1 MFYLEKYNLKDKV
14 VVINGGTR
22 GIGYACAEAFAECGA
37 TIVLADILPEV
48 EASAKKLKDDKKIRV
63 DSKVIDLTYSE
74 KIKTFSDSVLES
86 HQQVD
91 ILVNSQ
97 GIGGSLINAE
107 EMADESW
114 NKTIDINLNS
124 VFWSCRA
131 FGKIMLNQGSGS
143 IINIG
148 SMSGMIV
155 NNGWSQSEYNAS
167 KAGVHM
173 LTKSLAVE
181 WAKRGVRVNAV
192 APGYIE
198 TDMTRPAYEKPE
210 LFKVMTEMAPQNR
223 LGETHEIASTV
234 LFLGSEASSF
244 MTGSILVVDGGFT
257 SW

>member
-1 MFYLEKYNLKDKV
+1 M
-14 VVINGGTR
+14 INGGAR

-48 EASAKKLKDDKKIRV
+48 EASAYKLKDDKNIRV

-74 KIKTFSDSVLES
+74 QIKTFADSVLES

-107 EMADESW
+107 EMGDESW

-131 FGKIMLNQGSGS
+131 FGKIMINQGSGS

-148 SMSGMIV
+148 ST
-155 NNGWSQSEYNAS
+155 NSQFISHQPLSYHSA
-167 KAGVHM
+167 KAGLDHA
-173 LTKSLAVE
+173 TRYLAKYL
-181 WAKRGVRVNAV
+181 AQDGIRVNCV
-192 APGYIE
+192 SPGLVE
-198 TDMTRPAYEKPE
+198 
-210 LFKVMTEMAPQNR
+210 NN
-223 LGETHEIASTV
+223 
-234 LFLGSEASSF
+234 SF
-244 MTGSILVVDGGFT
+244 MNENTDDSIN
-257 SW
+257 

>member
-1 MFYLEKYNLKDKV
+1 MFYLEKYNLKEKV
-14 VVINGGTR
+14 VVINGGAR

-48 EASAKKLKDDKKIRV
+48 EASAYKLKNNKNIMV

-74 KIKTFSDSVLES
+74 QIKTFADSVLES
-86 HQQVD
+86 HQKVD

-107 EMADESW
+107 EMTDESW

-131 FGKIMLNQGSGS
+131 FGKIMINQGSGS

-148 SMSGMIV
+148 SMSGLIV
-155 NNGWSQSEYNAS
+155 NYGLSQSEYNTS

-192 APGYIE
+192 APGLSLI
-198 TDMTRPAYEKPE
+198 
-210 LFKVMTEMAPQNR
+210 
-223 LGETHEIASTV
+223 HI
-234 LFLGSEASSF
+234 
-244 MTGSILVVDGGFT
+244 
-257 SW
+257 

>member
-1 MFYLEKYNLKDKV
+1 MFYLEKYNLKEKV
-14 VVINGGTR
+14 VVINGGAR

-48 EASAKKLKDDKKIRV
+48 EASAYKLKNNKNIMV

-74 KIKTFSDSVLES
+74 QIKTFADSVLES
-86 HQQVD
+86 HQKVD

-107 EMADESW
+107 EMTDESW

-124 VFWSCRA
+124 VFW
-131 FGKIMLNQGSGS
+131 INQGSGS

-148 SMSGMIV
+148 SMSGLIV
-155 NNGWSQSEYNAS
+155 NYGLSQSEYNTS

-198 TDMTRPAYEKPE
+198 TEMTRPA
-210 LFKVMTEMAPQNR
+210 
-223 LGETHEIASTV
+223 S
-234 LFLGSEASSF
+234 
-244 MTGSILVVDGGFT
+244 
-257 SW
+257 

>member
-1 MFYLEKYNLKDKV
+1 MFYLEKYNLKEKV
-14 VVINGGTR
+14 VVINGGAR

-48 EASAKKLKDDKKIRV
+48 EASAYKLKNNKNIMV

-74 KIKTFSDSVLES
+74 QIKTFADSVLES
-86 HQQVD
+86 HQKVD

-107 EMADESW
+107 EMTDESW

-131 FGKIMLNQGSGS
+131 FGKIMINQGSGS

-155 NNGWSQSEYNAS
+155 NYGLSQSEYNTS

-198 TDMTRPAYEKPE
+198 TEMTRPASEKQE
-210 LFKVMTEMAPQNR
+210 WFKVMTEMTPQNR
-223 LGETHEIASTV
+223 LGETHEIASIV
-234 LFLGSEASSF
+234 LFLGCDASSF
-244 MTGSILVVDGGFT
+244 MTGSILVADGGFT

>member
-1 MFYLEKYNLKDKV
+1 MFYLEKYNLKEKV
-14 VVINGGTR
+14 VVINGGAR

-48 EASAKKLKDDKKIRV
+48 EASAYKLKDNKNIRV

-74 KIKTFSDSVLES
+74 QIKTFADSVLES
-86 HQQVD
+86 HQKVD

-107 EMADESW
+107 EMTDESW

-131 FGKIMLNQGSGS
+131 FGKIMINQGSGS

-148 SMSGMIV
+148 SMSGLIV
-155 NNGWSQSEYNAS
+155 NYGLSQSEYNTS

-198 TDMTRPAYEKPE
+198 TEMTRPGYENPE
-210 LFKVMTEMAPQNR
+210 QFKVMTEMTPQNR
-223 LGETHEIASTV
+223 MGETHEIASTV
-234 LFLGSEASSF
+234 LFLGSDASSF
-244 MTGSILVVDGGFT
+244 MTGIILVADGGFT
-257 SW
+257 SL

>member
-1 MFYLEKYNLKDKV
+1 MFYLEKYNLKEKV
-14 VVINGGTR
+14 VVINGGAR
-22 GIGYACAEAFAECGA
+22 GIGYACAEAFAECGD

-48 EASAKKLKDDKKIRV
+48 EASAYKLKNNKNIMV

-74 KIKTFSDSVLES
+74 QIKTFADSVLES
-86 HQQVD
+86 HQKVD

-107 EMADESW
+107 EMTDESW

-131 FGKIMLNQGSGS
+131 FGKIMINQGSGS

-148 SMSGMIV
+148 SMSGLIV
-155 NNGWSQSEYNAS
+155 NYGLSQSEYNTS

-198 TDMTRPAYEKPE
+198 TEMTRPASEKQE
-210 LFKVMTEMAPQNR
+210 WFKVMTEMPPQNR
-223 LGETHEIASTV
+223 LGETHEIASIV
-234 LFLGSEASSF
+234 LFLG
-244 MTGSILVVDGGFT
+244 
-257 SW
+257 